1 MAYTKLNLAAGSKVE
16 ASQINHIDSGVAEND
31 AALARKLGW
40 TQLWSSS
47 SSTFGEGNITA
58 NLTNYKL
65 AAIITSHGTF
75 FYSTLSGQSSM
86 YYIYPNT
93 SSKTLTIYT
102 RYFYK
107 NGTNIWISGCYR
119 EYIHS
124 GSSYSTGKSIYLVPQ
139 YVFGII

>member
-1 MAYTKLNLAAGSKVE
+1 MAYSKLNLTAGSKVE

-47 SSTFGEGNITA
+47 SSTFGEGNIAA
-58 NLTNYKL
+58 NLTNYTL

-93 SSKTLTIYT
+93 SSKTLTVYA
-102 RYFYK
+102 RYFYN

-124 GSSYSTGKSIYLVPQ
+124 GSSHSTGQSSYLVPK
-139 YVFGII
+139 YVFGIK